1 MNKHETHPEII
12 NRLKRASGHL
22 QKVVEMIEK
31 EKGCLEVTQQLQ
43 AVSSAIINAKKIYI
57 EDHIEHCIEA
67 TENMDKK
74 VITKRIN
81 ELKKIAKYL

>member
-1 MNKHETHPEII
+1 MNTHKTHPEII

-22 QKVVEMIEK
+22 QKVVDMIEK

-43 AVSSAIINAKKIYI
+43 AVSNAIRNAKKIYV

-74 VITKRIN
+74 VIAKKIN

>member
-31 EKGCLEVTQQLQ
+31 EKGCLEVAQQLQ
-43 AVSSAIINAKKIYI
+43 AVSNAISNAKQKYV

-67 TENMDKK
+67 SENMDKK
-74 VITKRIN
+74 VISKKIN

>member
-31 EKGCLEVTQQLQ
+31 EKGCLEVAQQLQ
-43 AVSSAIINAKKIYI
+43 ADPKLFQMQNKY
-57 EDHIEHCIEA
+57 
-67 TENMDKK
+67 MLR
-74 VITKRIN
+74 IT
-81 ELKKIAKYL
+81 

>member
-1 MNKHETHPEII
+1 MNKHESHPEII

-31 EKGCLEVTQQLQ
+31 EKGCLEVAQQLQ
-43 AVSSAIINAKKIYI
+43 AVSKAISNAKKIYV

-67 TENMDKK
+67 TENLDNKSISRK
-74 VITKRIN
+74 IN